1 MRNGFLATIVIA
13 ILAGAVAGCSS
24 TNSTGTRV
32 LDKGDNSRAIAL
44 YTSQLAK
51 TPDKPELWR
60 GLGLAYYQA
69 DSLDAAA
76 RAFDKASQ
84 LAPDDAAP
92 VFYRA
97 IIAERKGNIE
107 LAKTNYR
114 KYLTMHGDSRLQS
127 ESRKRLRWMED
138 DQLKKVVTAAIQNEK
153 NVDVAKIPGNTAAI
167 VRFETTSLPQQYRP
181 LGRGVAELIYADL
194 SNVPNLTLVE
204 RLELSTLQKELSMS
218 QTALA
223 DKFNSP
229 RVGRLV
235 GASKVIT
242 GQLNSMPNNGIELDA
257 GIIDVGPGL
266 AAYPDR
272 QEGKM
277 PEFFKMQKQL
287 SLDIISKLGYE
298 ITPQIRNAINK
309 PATESMLALVAYSR
323 GMEYVDQGLYS
334 LAEAEFKSAIKEDP
348 GFSLAKDALQD
359 FGGLGDYDG
368 KLRPVGELAA
378 LAGGD
383 TGTQDRADVD
393 RSAIIERLQDATRG
407 TAPEQENPYVAP
419 RNSRGTVVVRG
430 RTD

>member
-1 MRNGFLATIVIA
+1 MRNGFLATLVIA

-60 GLGLAYYQA
+60 GLGIAYYQA

-97 IIAERKGNIE
+97 IIAERKGNLE

-181 LGRGVAELIYADL
+181 LGQGVAELIYADL

-229 RVGRLV
+229 RVGCLV

-242 GQLNSMPNNGIELDA
+242 
-257 GIIDVGPGL
+257 
-266 AAYPDR
+266 
-272 QEGKM
+272 
-277 PEFFKMQKQL
+277 
-287 SLDIISKLGYE
+287 
-298 ITPQIRNAINK
+298 
-309 PATESMLALVAYSR
+309 
-323 GMEYVDQGLYS
+323 
-334 LAEAEFKSAIKEDP
+334 
-348 GFSLAKDALQD
+348 
-359 FGGLGDYDG
+359 
-368 KLRPVGELAA
+368 
-378 LAGGD
+378 
-383 TGTQDRADVD
+383 
-393 RSAIIERLQDATRG
+393 
-407 TAPEQENPYVAP
+407 
-419 RNSRGTVVVRG
+419 
-430 RTD
+430 

>member
-1 MRNGFLATIVIA
+1 MRNGLLTTIA
-13 ILAGAVAGCSS
+13 IVALAGVVAGCSS
-24 TNSTGTRV
+24 AGSTGTPV
-32 LDKGDNSRAIAL
+32 LDKADHERAIAR
-44 YTSQLAK
+44 YSGQVAK

-60 GLGLAYYQA
+60 GLGIAYYQA

-76 RAFDKASQ
+76 RAFDRATQLQPNDASS
-84 LAPDDAAP
+84 

-97 IIAERKGNIE
+97 MIAERKGNLD

-114 KYLTMHGDSRLQS
+114 KYLTLKGDARLQS
-127 ESRKRLRWMED
+127 EAKKRLRWMED

-153 NVDVAKIPGNTAAI
+153 NVNVDKIPGNTAAI
-167 VRFETTSLPQQYRP
+167 VRFETITLPQQYRS
-181 LGRGVAELIYADL
+181 LGRGVAELIYSDL

-229 RVGRLV
+229 RIGRLV

-242 GQLNSMPNNGIELDA
+242 GQLNSKPDNSIELDA

-266 AAYPDR
+266 ASYPDR
-272 QEGKM
+272 KEGKM
-277 PEFFKMQKQL
+277 SEFFKMQKQL
-287 SLDIISKLGYE
+287 SFDIIAKLGYE
-298 ITPQIRNAINK
+298 ITPDVRNAISK
-309 PATESMLALVAYSR
+309 PATESMLALIAYSR

-334 LAEAEFKSAIKEDP
+334 LAEAEFTAALSEDP
-348 GFSLAKDALQD
+348 GFALAKDAIQD

-378 LAGGD
+378 LVGND
-383 TGTQDRADVD
+383 VVTPDRADVD
-393 RSAIIERLQDATRG
+393 LSAIIERLQDATRG
-407 TAPEQENPYVAP
+407 AAPDQENPYVAP
-419 RNSRGTVVVRG
+419 RNSSGAVVVRG